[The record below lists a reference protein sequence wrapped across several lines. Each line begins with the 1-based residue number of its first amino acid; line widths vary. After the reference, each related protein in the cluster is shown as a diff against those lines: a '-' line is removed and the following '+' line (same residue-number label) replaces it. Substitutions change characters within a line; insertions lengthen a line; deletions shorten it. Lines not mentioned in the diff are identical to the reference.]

1 MAKGGRQFVL
11 TYGLNE
17 FRLDL
22 YCLKT
27 ARKLAAF
34 MSRQGELVEVHCLR
48 TNTVIF
54 FRDGDETGTKQLL
67 LQRYH
72 NSWHSSRRK

>member
-27 ARKLAAF
+27 AKKLASF
-34 MSRQGELVEVHCLR
+34 MSRQGELVEVHCIR
-48 TNTVIF
+48 TNVVIF
-54 FRDGDETGTKQLL
+54 FQDGDETGTKQLPL
-67 LQRYH
+67 TRYH
-72 NSWHSSRRK
+72 SLRYSSSRK

>member
-27 ARKLAAF
+27 AKKLAAF
-34 MSRQGELVEVHCLR
+34 MSRQGELVEVHCIR
-48 TNTVIF
+48 TNVVIF
-54 FRDGDETGTKQLL
+54 FRDGDENGTKQLPIT
-67 LQRYH
+67 RYH
-72 NSWHSSRRK
+72 NLRYSSSRK

>member
-34 MSRQGELVEVHCLR
+34 LSRQGQAVEIHCLR
-48 TNTVIF
+48 SNVVILYCN
-54 FRDGDETGTKQLL
+54 GEQAATKQLPL
-67 LQRYH
+67 TRYH
-72 NSWHSSRRK
+72 ILWRLSSRK